1 MGISVGYTDAVG
13 KRIWLIKPCI
23 LIKEAKQS
31 NTYLTI
37 LIKLQ
42 IFKAEPA
49 RVGCLLFHCWLNM
62 QPGDKTCL
70 LLHML
75 GRLRWGKMCY
85 LPSFS
90 KDLYDNSSAFSLHPL
105 TQYFKIPSQ
114 QPNKELVLVLPDGV
128 NGINYCYWQAS
139 PTPQVQSNI
148 CHPRFIL
155 YCFTEDV
162 HGLKLTHTLCKAS

>member
-105 TQYFKIPSQ
+105 TQYFKIPSNNQ
-114 QPNKELVLVLPDGV
+114 IWNWCLCCPMVWMELITAIGKHLQL
-128 NGINYCYWQAS
+128 
-139 PTPQVQSNI
+139 
-148 CHPRFIL
+148 PRFRVTSVTQDLFFIVL
-155 YCFTEDV
+155 QRTCMD
-162 HGLKLTHTLCKAS
+162 